1 MMPRQTSFHTG
12 PGPVGPSS
20 LDRLPSMPLELTGR
34 KPGDEFVFSSEQGI
48 TTGPPSMMRNDSLGY
63 SKVPLEVSGF
73 SKLER
78 LPSMAH

>member
-1 MMPRQTSFHTG
+1 
-12 PGPVGPSS
+12 
-20 LDRLPSMPLELTGR
+20 MPLELTGR

-48 TTGPPSMMRNDSLGY
+48 TPGPPSMMRNDSLGY

>member
-1 MMPRQTSFHTG
+1 
-12 PGPVGPSS
+12 
-20 LDRLPSMPLELTGR
+20 
-34 KPGDEFVFSSEQGI
+34 
-48 TTGPPSMMRNDSLGY
+48 MMRNDSLGY